1 MERLEDVLCPSSG
14 LRPGMGIPQ
23 PKVSALLRD
32 DSRYIES
39 DLVERGNI
47 EKIERAG
54 CKGVAKGSLYATY
67 RLAQK
72 GEYFRTR
79 DECSITF

>member
-1 MERLEDVLCPSSG
+1 VDCPSSG

-72 GEYFRTR
+72 GQYCRTR
-79 DECSITF
+79 DESSITF